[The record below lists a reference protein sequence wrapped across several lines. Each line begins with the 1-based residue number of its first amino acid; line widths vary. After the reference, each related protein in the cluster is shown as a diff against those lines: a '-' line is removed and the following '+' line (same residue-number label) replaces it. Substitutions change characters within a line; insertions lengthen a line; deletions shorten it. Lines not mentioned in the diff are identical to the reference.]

1 MLNFGAVSLDSVFTI
16 DKLIVD
22 WFNTLFN
29 SNGWGNLMLCVLS
42 LLLCIILAGTV
53 GYEREWNGHAAGLRT
68 HILVAVGSCLVM
80 IVSIYGIGYEN
91 RDTMRLAAQVVSG
104 IGFLG
109 AGTIIQTGTD
119 IKGLTTA
126 TTLWMVMAIGLACGA
141 GSFIIALLGTIC
153 TILALVSLKPIER
166 HISAKNPVILV
177 VVPTDSA
184 VLKDVSEIA
193 RSYGLSVKSFETQL
207 VEFRSSEALRLLI
220 TFSPA
225 HRKVLDDFVDALS
238 NKIRPYTIR
247 VC

>member
-1 MLNFGAVSLDSVFTI
+1 MNVMSI
-16 DKLIVD
+16 DRVVVE
-22 WFNTLFN
+22 WFNGLFN
-29 SNGWGNLMLCVLS
+29 NNGWGNLILIVLS
-42 LLLCIILAGTV
+42 LVLCIFLAGV
-53 GYEREWNGHAAGLRT
+53 IGYEREWNGHAAGLRT
-68 HILVAVGSCLVM
+68 HILVAVGSAITM

-141 GSFIIALLGTIC
+141 GSFIVAALGSLLTIFSL
-153 TILALVSLKPIER
+153 TALKPIER
-166 HISAKNPVILV
+166 HISAKNPVILL
-177 VVPTDSA
+177 VVPTNSA

-193 RSYGLSVKSFETQL
+193 RSYGLSLKSFETQL
-207 VEFRSSEALRLLI
+207 VQFRTYEALRLLI

-225 HRKVLDDFVDALS
+225 KRSTLDDFVEALS
-238 NKIRPYTIR
+238 QKIRPLTIR